1 MTARE
6 HRAIAWHPDSKEL
19 SWLKA
24 LLFSLALIPFGYLV
38 QAAWAGDLGT
48 QPAEF
53 IQRRTGFWTFSFLL
67 LTLSISPLRSLT
79 QWHWLLRLRRMLGL
93 FAFFYAALHAL
104 SFVGFQH
111 AFAVDEIARDISKRP
126 FIAIGFAA
134 FVLLTP
140 LAATSNQVA
149 IRQLGGSPL
158 AGIAPQHLSDRH
170 FGSHPLPVAKQG
182 RCPDLANRRQCRT
195 RRIAWLENQGTAAQ
209 GHTRYCTDHHQ
220 AATFFQAAA
229 QVVI

>member
-24 LLFSLALIPFGYLV
+24 LLFSLALIPFGCLV

-111 AFAVDEIARDISKRP
+111 AFAVDEIARDILKRP

-134 FVLLTP
+134 FVLLIP
-140 LAATSNQVA
+140 LAATSNQVT
-149 IRQLGGSPL
+149 IRQLGGRRWQELHRNIYLIGILAAIHYLWQSKADALIWPIAGSAALVALLGWRIRERQRKAIPATAPTTTKPL
-158 AGIAPQHLSDRH
+158 H
-170 FGSHPLPVAKQG
+170 FF
-182 RCPDLANRRQCRT
+182 RQRPK
-195 RRIAWLENQGTAAQ
+195 
-209 GHTRYCTDHHQ
+209 
-220 AATFFQAAA
+220 
-229 QVVI
+229 